1 MDVTLVAA
9 GLLLVGMGA
18 GAIAN
23 PLRIRS
29 FVSGR
34 TWKRDPERAEL
45 YQRVW
50 AYVFG
55 GAVALTGLAVVG
67 WGLVARP

>member
-1 MDVTLVAA
+1 MNVTLVAA

-18 GAIAN
+18 AGIAN

-34 TWKRDPERAEL
+34 TWKRDPERAEF
-45 YQRVW
+45 YQRAW
-50 AYVFG
+50 AYAFG
-55 GAVALTGLAVVG
+55 GAVVLMGLAVVG